1 MGFCSIGAL
10 HIRIGFLINSL
21 LQQPGSKT
29 FKLSKIELIY
39 ILYKAKKFEVPPF
52 TI

>member
-29 FKLSKIELIY
+29 FKLSKIELKKKYIY
-39 ILYKAKKFEVPPF
+39 IL
-52 TI
+52 